1 VIARKIGVL
10 NMIATILIAMDGSPH
25 SMKAVE
31 VGSQIAAALKAK
43 LVLLNVAKPDKAIE
57 AMKQFAKAE
66 HSTDRDADIIDILK
80 RGARQMLKVEAVK
93 AQSAG
98 VQNVVVEVEEGP
110 IARTIVARGKH
121 HKADI
126 IVVGSRGL
134 GDIEGLLRG
143 GVSHRVETLAKC
155 PVLVV
160 K

>member
-1 VIARKIGVL
+1 
-10 NMIATILIAMDGSPH
+10 MIATILIAMDGSTH
-25 SMKAVE
+25 SLKAVE
-31 VGSQIAAALKAK
+31 IGSQIAAALKAK

-57 AMKQFAKAE
+57 AMKEFAKNE
-66 HSTDRDADIIDILK
+66 HLTDRDVDIIDILK
-80 RGARQMLKVEAVK
+80 RGAQEMLEVQAVK
-93 AQSAG
+93 ARSAG
-98 VQNVVVEVEEGP
+98 VQTIVVEVQEGP
-110 IARTIVARGKH
+110 IARTIAARGEH
-121 HKADI
+121 HNADI

>member
-1 VIARKIGVL
+1 
-10 NMIATILIAMDGSPH
+10 MIATILIAMDGSPH

-57 AMKQFAKAE
+57 AMKEFARVE
-66 HSTDRDADIIDILK
+66 HSTDRDVDIIDILK
-80 RGARQMLKVEAVK
+80 RGARQMLEAESVK
-93 AQSAG
+93 ARSAG

-110 IARTIVARGKH
+110 IARTIVARGEH
-121 HKADI
+121 HNVDM

>member
-1 VIARKIGVL
+1 
-10 NMIATILIAMDGSPH
+10 MIATILIAVDGSPH

-57 AMKQFAKAE
+57 AMRQFAKTE
-66 HSTDRDADIIDILK
+66 HATDRDVDIIDILK
-80 RGARQMLKVEAVK
+80 RGARQMLEGEAVK
-93 AQSAG
+93 ARSAG
-98 VQNVVVEVEEGP
+98 VGNVVSEVEEGP
-110 IARTIVARGKH
+110 IARTIVARAKH
-121 HKADI
+121 HKVDM

>member
-1 VIARKIGVL
+1 MIGAEQVDP
-10 NMIATILIAMDGSPH
+10 MIASILIAIDGSAH
-25 SMKAVE
+25 SMKAVDIGAE
-31 VGSQIAAALKAK
+31 IAAPLKAK

-57 AMKQFAKAE
+57 AMRQFARTE

-80 RGARQMLKVEAVK
+80 RGAEEMLKEAASK
-93 AQSAG
+93 AQAAG
-98 VQNVVVEVEEGP
+98 VDQVIVEVMEGP
-110 IARTIVARGKH
+110 IARTIVARAEKH
-121 HKADI
+121 GVDM

-134 GDIEGLLRG
+134 GDLEGLLRG